1 MFETFDVPAL
11 HMATQQ
17 VLALYSA
24 GRTTGLVFDIGD
36 GVSHAVPVDGG
47 YSLPR
52 AIVRLELAGRHVT
65 DHLGSLLKHRGCSFT
80 TTDELE
86 ILRKIKEQFCYVATD
101 FELELSTADS
111 NTTSYELPDGHCV
124 DVGSERFQAPE
135 CLFKPS
141 LIGKPD
147 MSGIHK
153 ITADAI
159 RKCGVEYY
167 WL

>member
-11 HMATQQ
+11 YMATQQ
-17 VLALYSA
+17 VLALYSV

-86 ILRKIKEQFCYVATD
+86 ILRKIKNNFAMLLQT
-101 FELELSTADS
+101 LSL
-111 NTTSYELPDGHCV
+111 N
-124 DVGSERFQAPE
+124 
-135 CLFKPS
+135 
-141 LIGKPD
+141 
-147 MSGIHK
+147 
-153 ITADAI
+153 
-159 RKCGVEYY
+159 
-167 WL
+167 